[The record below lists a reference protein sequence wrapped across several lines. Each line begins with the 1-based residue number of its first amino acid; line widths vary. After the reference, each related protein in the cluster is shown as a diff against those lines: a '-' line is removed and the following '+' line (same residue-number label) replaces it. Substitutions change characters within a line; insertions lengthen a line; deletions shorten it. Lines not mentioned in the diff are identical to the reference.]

1 MNKKV
6 FNKVV
11 IDLGIDKVKRKKD
24 EEKVKNQRKQSK

>member
-24 EEKVKNQRKQSK
+24 EEKVKNQRK